1 MKRTCLLNNIF
12 VLTSG
17 IFLMLVVIGCGQKKS
32 EDKAIPTDIKKF
44 VEEKCSMCHFSD
56 RIYKDKRSREEWAGV
71 VQKMRTLNPS
81 WISEEEGN
89 AILQYLAKNAS
100 Q

>member
-1 MKRTCLLNNIF
+1 MKKTSLPNTIF
-12 VLTSG
+12 ILISG
-17 IFLMLVVIGCGQKKS
+17 LFLMLAVTGCEQKKS
-32 EDKAIPTDIKKF
+32 EDKVVPTDIKKL

-56 RIYKDKRSREEWAGV
+56 RIYKDKRSREEWEGV
-71 VQKMRTLNPS
+71 VQKMRTLNPT